1 MRPAWI
7 NLPKFST
14 YHFYTNIYSSYAYFF
29 PSGLWNRGDFYSRS
43 MSLPPVHISTSNFQ
57 EPRFIDYSLLQIL
70 FLILTWELRVFFIF
84 FLFLRGYF
92 FPLTFG
98 VSRRVGS
105 GEERE
110 NHRGKRHTLIICHPW
125 CPDRTRDRTWD
136 FLVLWSTEQNQLR
149 PDSVLCHTQVRSRY
163 KEVFVEYNRV
173 VKNLESGIKVLF
185 ELIKNNLISLSFLIC
200 KID

>member
-1 MRPAWI
+1 
-7 NLPKFST
+7 
-14 YHFYTNIYSSYAYFF
+14 
-29 PSGLWNRGDFYSRS
+29 

-70 FLILTWELRVFFIF
+70 SFFNPHLRIEGIF
-84 FLFLRGYF
+84 YFLFVFKRVF

-185 ELIKNNLISLSFLIC
+185 ELIENNLISLSFLIC

>member
-1 MRPAWI
+1 MP
-7 NLPKFST
+7 T
-14 YHFYTNIYSSYAYFF
+14 FF
-29 PSGLWNRGDFYSRS
+29 PLAFEIEVISIQDQCHCHLCTYPHLTSKSLALLIIHFSR
-43 MSLPPVHISTSNFQ
+43 F
-57 EPRFIDYSLLQIL
+57 FL
-70 FLILTWELRVFFIF
+70 FLILTRELRVFFIF

-105 GEERE
+105 GGERE
-110 NHRGKRHTLIICHPW
+110 NHRGKRDTLIICHPQR
-125 CPDRTRDRTWD
+125 PDRTRDRTWD

-149 PDSVLCHTQVRSRY
+149 PDSFLCHTQVRSRY

-185 ELIKNNLISLSFLIC
+185 ELIKNNLMSLSFLIC